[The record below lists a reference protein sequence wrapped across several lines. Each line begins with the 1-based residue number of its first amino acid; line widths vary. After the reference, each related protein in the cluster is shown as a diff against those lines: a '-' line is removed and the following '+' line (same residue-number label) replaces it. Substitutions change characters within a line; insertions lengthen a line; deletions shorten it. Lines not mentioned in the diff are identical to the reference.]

1 MDIKDILTGLSSFLG
16 QGANDGEQAEN
27 PIFGALGAFLNVDA
41 DTLEIIVRL
50 ALEIIGKRLDIKDL
64 LPSIIPA
71 AITYF
76 TTKSGVG
83 QNKTP
88 TEVFTPSVE
97 ANDDIQL
104 LKSASQEVF
113 DSLDVYLQSQSAVE

>member
-1 MDIKDILTGLSSFLG
+1 MDIKDILTGLSSFSG

-50 ALEIIGKRLDIKDL
+50 ALEIIGKRLDIKAL

-76 TTKSGVG
+76 TTKSGVR

-104 LKSASQEVF
+104 LKSASREVF
-113 DSLDVYLQSQSAVE
+113 DSIDVYLQSQSAVE